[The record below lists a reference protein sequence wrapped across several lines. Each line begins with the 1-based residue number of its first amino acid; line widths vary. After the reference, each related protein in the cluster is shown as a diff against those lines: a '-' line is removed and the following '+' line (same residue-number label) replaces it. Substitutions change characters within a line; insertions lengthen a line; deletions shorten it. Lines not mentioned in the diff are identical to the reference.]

1 MKLLVAIP
9 ALNEEKSIQPVVE
22 QIKVA
27 LPKATILVIDD
38 GSSDKTGQIALMAG
52 AKVISIPFNVG
63 VGGAM
68 RVAFKYAFANGY
80 THVMQIDADGQ
91 HLPSEGSQLLNADT
105 NNSIVVGS
113 RFLSK
118 DKSYRASGVR
128 RTAMLLLAFIVSR
141 ICRTKLTD
149 VTSGF
154 RLTSGQAIELF
165 ANEYPRE
172 YLGDTVE
179 SLIIAH
185 HAGIKIT
192 EVPVSMKYRE
202 NGNPS
207 QNIFKS
213 SWHLIRALLIVFLT
227 LLRKK
232 NKTHVGG
239 K

>member
-9 ALNEEKSIQPVVE
+9 ALNEELSIT
-22 QIKVA
+22 KVIA
-27 LPKATILVIDD
+27 LIQADLSQATPLVIDD
-38 GSSDKTGQIALMAG
+38 GSADKTAEVARAAG

-91 HLPSEGSQLLNADT
+91 HLPSEGRQLLNADT

-118 DKSYRASGVR
+118 DKGYRASGVR

-141 ICRTKLTD
+141 ICRTKFTD

-154 RLTSGQAIELF
+154 RLSSGQAIELF

-213 SWHLIRALLIVFLT
+213 SWHLIRALLIIFLT

-232 NKTHVGG
+232 K
-239 K
+239 

>member
-1 MKLLVAIP
+1 MNLLVAIP
-9 ALNEEKSIQPVVE
+9 ALNEEKSIEFVVE
-22 QIKVA
+22 QIKIA
-27 LPKATILVIDD
+27 LPDATILVIDD

-232 NKTHVGG
+232 NKTHVGE

>member
-9 ALNEEKSIQPVVE
+9 ALNEELSIT
-22 QIKVA
+22 KVIA
-27 LPKATILVIDD
+27 LIQSDLAQATPLVIDD
-38 GSSDKTGQIALMAG
+38 GSEDKTAEVARAAG

-128 RTAMLLLAFIVSR
+128 RIAMLLLAFIVSR

-154 RLTSGQAIELF
+154 RLTSGQGIELF

-207 QNIFKS
+207 QNILKS
-213 SWHLIRALLIVFLT
+213 SWHLIRALLIVFLA

-232 NKTHVGG
+232 DNSHVGG

>member
-9 ALNEEKSIQPVVE
+9 ALNEELSIT
-22 QIKVA
+22 KVIA
-27 LPKATILVIDD
+27 LIQSDLAQATPLVIDD
-38 GSSDKTGQIALMAG
+38 GSEDKTAEVARAAG

-128 RTAMLLLAFIVSR
+128 RTAMILLAFIVSR

-213 SWHLIRALLIVFLT
+213 SWHLIRALLIIFLT

-232 NKTHVGG
+232 NNTHVGG

>member
-1 MKLLVAIP
+1 
-9 ALNEEKSIQPVVE
+9 
-22 QIKVA
+22 
-27 LPKATILVIDD
+27 
-38 GSSDKTGQIALMAG
+38 
-52 AKVISIPFNVG
+52 
-63 VGGAM
+63 M

-128 RTAMLLLAFIVSR
+128 RTAMILLAFIVSR

-213 SWHLIRALLIVFLT
+213 SWHLIRALLIIFLT

-232 NKTHVGG
+232 NKTYVGG

>member
-1 MKLLVAIP
+1 MRLLVAIP
-9 ALNEEKSIQPVVE
+9 ALNEEATISKVIS
-22 QIKVA
+22 QIKSE
-27 LPKATILVIDD
+27 LPQATPLVIND
-38 GSSDKTGQIALMAG
+38 GSFDQTAIRAKSAG
-52 AKVISIPFNVG
+52 AIVISIPFNVG

-68 RVAFKYAFANGY
+68 RVAFKYALANGY

-91 HLPSEGSQLLNADT
+91 HLPSEGNQLLAADT

-118 DKSYRASGVR
+118 SKSYRASGVR

-141 ICRTKLTD
+141 ICQTKLTD

-154 RLTSGQAIELF
+154 RLSSGKAIELF

-185 HAGIKIT
+185 HAGIRIT

-213 SWHLIRALLIVFLT
+213 SWHLIRALLIIFLT
-227 LLRKK
+227 LFRKK
-232 NKTHVGG
+232 SKTNVGE

>member
-1 MKLLVAIP
+1 MNLLVAIP
-9 ALNEEKSIQPVVE
+9 ALNEEKSIQLVVE

-38 GSSDKTGQIALMAG
+38 GSSDNTAQIARLSG
-52 AKVISIPFNVG
+52 TKVISLPFNVG

-91 HLPSEGSQLLNADT
+91 HLPSEGSQLLSADT
-105 NNSIVVGS
+105 NNSIIVGS

-118 DKSYRASGVR
+118 DKSYRASGIR
-128 RTAMLLLAFIVSR
+128 RTAMILLAFILSR
-141 ICRTKLTD
+141 ICKTKLTD

-185 HAGIKIT
+185 HAGIKIV
-192 EVPVSMKYRE
+192 EVPVSMKHRE

-213 SWHLIRALLIVFLT
+213 SWHLIRALLIIFLT
-227 LLRKK
+227 FLRKR
-232 NKTHVGG
+232 NKTYVGG
-239 K
+239 V

>member
-1 MKLLVAIP
+1 MKLLIATP
-9 ALNEEKSIQPVVE
+9 ALNEEATITKVIA
-22 QIKVA
+22 QIKSE
-27 LPKATILVIDD
+27 LPQATPLVIDD
-38 GSSDKTGQIALMAG
+38 GSFDQTAIRAKSAG
-52 AKVISIPFNVG
+52 AIVISIPFNVG

-68 RVAFKYAFANGY
+68 RVAFKYALANGY

-91 HLPSEGSQLLNADT
+91 HLPSEGIQLLEADT
-105 NNSIVVGS
+105 NNSIVIGS
-113 RFLSK
+113 RFLSREM
-118 DKSYRASGVR
+118 SYRASGVR

-185 HAGIKIT
+185 NAGIKIT

-207 QNIFKS
+207 QNILKS
-213 SWHLIRALLIVFLT
+213 SWHLIRALLIIFLT

-232 NKTHVGG
+232 NKNNVGE